1 MEFLSEDP
9 TYLAGGLGLL
19 TAAFLVALKVTQQG
33 KYLVRA
39 LIAGGLTLVV
49 VGVEWFWVTDNER
62 IEQTVLNLG
71 KAVAASDSAATF
83 ALMTPDA
90 QLAGS
95 GLTIP
100 SALTRTSIQAELE
113 RARFDFLKIS
123 KLQANASLQSR
134 RGTAT
139 FQVFCSGTHQ
149 EHNISYS
156 FATHN
161 SSWSLGLQETS
172 PGVWKVN
179 RITPVNVPG
188 GEMILPM
195 LARGSMTLSPAFT
208 ERGLRRRD
216 GRRDRSEGE
225 RTN

>member
-19 TAAFLVALKVTQQG
+19 AIGFVIALRVTQQG

-39 LIAGGLTLVV
+39 LIAAGLAVLV

-62 IEQTVLNLG
+62 IEQTVRDLG
-71 KAVAASDSAATF
+71 KAVAASDAASAL
-83 ALMTPDA
+83 ALMTPDV

-95 GLTIP
+95 GRTLP
-100 SALTRTSIQAELE
+100 SALTRTLIQSELE
-113 RARFDFLKIS
+113 RARFDFLRIA
-123 KLQANASLQSR
+123 KLQANASPQSR

-139 FQVFCSGTHQ
+139 FQVYSSGSHQ
-149 EHNISYS
+149 EHGTQYN

-161 SSWSLGLQETS
+161 SAWSLGFKETS

-188 GEMILPM
+188 GEMVLPM
-195 LARGSMTLSPAFT
+195 LARGGTSLAPAPFAGT
-208 ERGLRRRD
+208 GHHGRRWGRRD
-216 GRRDRSEGE
+216 GAG
-225 RTN
+225 TGQ

>member
-19 TAAFLVALKVTQQG
+19 AVVFLVALKVTQQG
-33 KYLVRA
+33 KFLVRA
-39 LIAGGLTLVV
+39 LIAGGLAVLVL
-49 VGVEWFWVTDNER
+49 GVEWFWVTDNER
-62 IEQTVLNLG
+62 IEKTVRDLG
-71 KAVAASDSAATF
+71 RAVAASDSAAAL
-83 ALMTPDA
+83 ALMTPDV
-90 QLAGS
+90 QLAGR
-95 GLTIP
+95 GTTLP
-100 SALTRTSIQAELE
+100 SVLTRTAIQAELE

-149 EHNISYS
+149 EHNIQYS

-161 SSWSLGLQETS
+161 SSWSLGFQETS

-195 LARGSMTLSPAFT
+195 LARSGGTSLVPAFS
-208 ERGLRRRD
+208 ERRRR
-216 GRRDRSEGE
+216 GVRGE
-225 RTN
+225 RDGVGANP